1 MNCPFAEQ
9 CSTAILALV
18 PRFLILFM
26 LIFNFPHTADP
37 PPPSNLLSY
46 KTLRYPRRNASRSLP
61 SPREQDE
68 YKPTHYFSR
77 VSLAIERLNKKR
89 RRRRG
94 KKRGKMYVAIQKLY
108 CNRRVQLKR
117 GDGWIRNQNLG
128 KKGQINFTRFRIENL
143 KCSASFCCLFVAGG
157 WVEFLPTR
165 AIPLDSQILSRT
177 NSKEIFPF
185 PIPPITQTAGDS
197 KPRSS
202 FRDGNFGMANSEEEE
217 KRKDRSWGGR
227 EYAF

>member
-26 LIFNFPHTADP
+26 LIFNFPHTAD

-128 KKGQINFTRFRIENL
+128 KKGQINFSRFRIENL

-202 FRDGNFGMANSEEEE
+202 FLDGIR
-217 KRKDRSWGGR
+217 KRKKRGKIDLGGGGSTRSN
-227 EYAF
+227 